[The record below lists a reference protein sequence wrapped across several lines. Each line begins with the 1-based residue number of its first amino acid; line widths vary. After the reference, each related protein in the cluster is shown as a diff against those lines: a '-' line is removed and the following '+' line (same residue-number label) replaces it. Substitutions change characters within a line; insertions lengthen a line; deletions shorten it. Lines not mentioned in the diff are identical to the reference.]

1 MVNEEQGYKIIYMS
15 ARMTVD
21 GWMVELHG
29 TMYTKL
35 SRRINRV
42 ADDAHDDLFHNGNVR
57 NWNNNGVQVSLP
69 RANND
74 VIVIFNHIINHFFLE
89 VVGLRQICDWCRLF
103 WVYRQEMDVTL
114 LEVRLKKMGLVT
126 EWKTFYNLA
135 NRYLGMLDIGEGLLA
150 YDSRFDKRAD
160 RIMAFVLESGN
171 FGHNRDVSYRAKES
185 KAEVSTITLW
195 RRICDFVRFMR
206 VFPVDAPKFFGQY
219 LWNRMSCK

>member
-1 MVNEEQGYKIIYMS
+1 MINEEQGYKIIYMS

-21 GWMVELHG
+21 GWVVELHG

-35 SRRINRV
+35 SRRMNRV
-42 ADDAHDDLFHNGNVR
+42 TDDAHDDLFHNGNVR
-57 NWNNNGVQVSLP
+57 NWNNNGVQVSLL

-89 VVGLRQICDWCRLF
+89 GVGLRQICDWCRLF

-135 NRYLGMLDIGEGLLA
+135 SRYLGMLD
-150 YDSRFDKRAD
+150 
-160 RIMAFVLESGN
+160 SGN

-185 KAEVSTITLW
+185 KAVVSTITLW
-195 RRICDFVRFMR
+195 RRICDFARFIR

-219 LWNRMSCK
+219 LWNKMSCK